1 MFGSF
6 LIMSVLGR
14 IAKGRGRPALAAVL
28 LMPAAPASA
37 DDKAPFL
44 PTPPPVVEG
53 MLDLAAVGKG
63 DHLVDLGSGDGRIV
77 VAAAKRGA
85 TALGVELGPDLIR
98 RAREAA
104 RFEGVEDR
112 ARFLRTDLFAAPIRN
127 ADVVTLYLLPAVNL
141 RLRPRLLT
149 ELRPGTRI
157 VSHAFA
163 MGDWR
168 PDAHRQVAGTNV
180 YLWVVPAVAGGHWRL
195 ALADG
200 RVARL
205 EIEQRF
211 QGVSGR
217 LDGKPIADAT
227 LRGDRLRFTADGRT
241 YRAVVA
247 ERILSPDPAAPA
259 GVEAGWRADRMD

>member
-1 MFGSF
+1 MSGSF
-6 LIMSVLGR
+6 LIMGLPGR
-14 IAKGRGRPALAAVL
+14 IAKWGGCAALVAVL
-28 LMPAAPASA
+28 LTTAASA
-37 DDKAPFL
+37 SDDKAPFL
-44 PTPPPVVEG
+44 PTPLPVVEG
-53 MLDLAAVGKG
+53 MLDLAAVGAG

-85 TALGVELGPDLIR
+85 TALGVELGTDLVR

-112 ARFLRTDLFAAPIRN
+112 ARFLRADLFAAPIRD

-141 RLRPRLLT
+141 RLRPKLLT
-149 ELRPGTRI
+149 ELRAGSRI

-168 PDAHRQVAGTNV
+168 PDAHREVAGANV
-180 YLWVVPAVAGGHWRL
+180 YLWVVPAVVGGHWHL

-200 RVARL
+200 RIAKL
-205 EIEQRF
+205 ELEQRF

-217 LDGKPIADAT
+217 LDGQPIADAT
-227 LRGDRLRFTADGRT
+227 LRGDRLHFTADGRT

-247 ERILSPDPAAPA
+247 ERTLSPDPAAPA